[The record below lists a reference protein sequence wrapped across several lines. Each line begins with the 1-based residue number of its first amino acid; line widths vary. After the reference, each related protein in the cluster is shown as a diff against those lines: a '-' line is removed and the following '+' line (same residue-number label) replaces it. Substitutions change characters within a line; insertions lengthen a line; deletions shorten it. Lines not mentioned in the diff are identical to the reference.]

1 MRNLRNDCI
10 LPRTRTS
17 FAIFRAH
24 AAEGSCPRPFQG
36 EPVTQLRQA
45 TCRNRL
51 LAGLPPS
58 DFDLLQGQLALKKL
72 AVGDVLIQMDTPIT
86 SLYFIEQGI
95 VSLVAQAPDGEQAE
109 IGLVGCEGLV
119 GTPLLLGSDQATFD
133 GRVQNAGSA
142 WAISAS
148 SFREI
153 LARSSPLDGRLLRY
167 VQTVTTQMAGTALAN
182 ARYTLAARLARWL
195 LMCHDRV
202 EGDDLSTTH
211 RFLSLMLGVNRTG
224 VTEVVAALERARV
237 IATKRGTITIL
248 DRPYLLA
255 QAGACYGTPEV
266 EYARLIE
273 GA

>member
-1 MRNLRNDCI
+1 M
-10 LPRTRTS
+10 
-17 FAIFRAH
+17 
-24 AAEGSCPRPFQG
+24 
-36 EPVTQLRQA
+36 
-45 TCRNRL
+45 

-58 DFDLLQGQLALKKL
+58 DFDLLQGRLALKKL
-72 AVGDVLIQMDTPIT
+72 AVGDVLIQTGIPIT
-86 SLYFIEQGI
+86 SLYFVERGI

-109 IGLVGCEGLV
+109 VGLVGCEGVV
-119 GTPLLLGSDQATFD
+119 GIPLLLGSDQAPFD

-142 WAISAS
+142 WVMSAP

-153 LARSSPLDGRLLRY
+153 LPRSSPLGERLLRY
-167 VQTVTTQMAGTALAN
+167 VQTVTAQMAGTALAN

-224 VTEVVAALERARV
+224 VTEVVAALERAGV

-248 DRPYLLA
+248 DRAYLLT
-255 QAGACYGTPEV
+255 QAGACYGMPEAEYDRLLGSTKSTPTV
-266 EYARLIE
+266 
-273 GA
+273 